1 MPRWR
6 PCGTFWRMAK
16 RLRAHSTRLILDW
29 PPLRAYIASA
39 LRATVLYSPLL
50 LIPLRGHGLSQN
62 RRIQPLL
69 PFFSHFF
76 LLYLLLSFVLSC
88 CFLLL
93 FADSVTRNGIAIAPS
108 ELVRLREWSICR
120 ATRFELS
127 LFAVLLAGVARELF
141 NLLPCCSFEN
151 VFWD

>member
-1 MPRWR
+1 MWHV
-6 PCGTFWRMAK
+6 
-16 RLRAHSTRLILDW
+16 LAHGKALACTLDPAYPWLAASTCIHRIS
-29 PPLRAYIASA
+29 AACYSSA
-39 LRATVLYSPLL
+39 LTAIINPIKGPRAIPKSTNSTVAS
-50 LIPLRGHGLSQN
+50 
-62 RRIQPLL
+62 
-69 PFFSHFF
+69 FFPHFF